1 MKAALSPLPLAEWRP
16 TRDRLHRWARLA
28 GAVRRQCSP
37 HRKHWWHIGL
47 VPSARGLTTTP
58 FGTPHGCAELELD
71 LHRGE
76 LRLTADDAR
85 EQHLSLAKDPAAE
98 GRDELLAALSSLDAT
113 VELPK
118 LDGASPGDYD
128 AAAARRYLRVLH
140 AVATALRQLQA
151 ECHEETSPLQLWPH
165 HFDLALSWFSG
176 HAVPGKEHCEPDER
190 NQSVTVGFSTGDD
203 GDPEPYLYAL
213 AYPWPVGVDVAPLPA
228 GRWHGP
234 GWNGGFLSWGDAV
247 ASDDPQGTVLAFARA
262 TRQRLAAAQR
272 YPSPLATASSRA

>member
-1 MKAALSPLPLAEWRP
+1 MSRALSALPLAEWRA

-58 FGTPHGCAELELD
+58 FATPHGCAEIELD
-71 LHRGE
+71 LHRGD
-76 LRLTADDAR
+76 LRLIADDAR
-85 EQHLSLAKDPAAE
+85 EQHVSLARDPAAE
-98 GRDELLAALSSLDAT
+98 GREELVAALAT
-113 VELPK
+113 LE
-118 LDGASPGDYD
+118 ASPTLPSFDVPTVGEYD
-128 AAAARRYLRVLH
+128 GAAARRYLRVLH
-140 AVATALRQLQA
+140 AVATALRELQA

-176 HAVPGKEHCEPDER
+176 RAVPGKEHCEPDER
-190 NQSVTVGFSTGDD
+190 NESVTVGFSTGDD

-213 AYPWPVGVDVAPLPA
+213 AYPWPAGAEAAQLPA

-234 GWNGGFLSWGDAV
+234 GWSGGYLPWSEAV
-247 ASDDPQGTVLAFARA
+247 SGSDPQDTVLAFARA
-262 TRQRLAAAQR
+262 ARRALAEIQRR
-272 YPSPLATASSRA
+272 VTM

>member
-1 MKAALSPLPLAEWRP
+1 MRRDLSPLPLAEWRA

-76 LRLTADDAR
+76 LGLTADDAR
-85 EQHLSLAKDPAAE
+85 EQRIALSADPARG
-98 GRDELLAALSSLDAT
+98 GRDELLAALGTLEVAVDLPRFDAAAGG
-113 VELPK
+113 E
-118 LDGASPGDYD
+118 YD

-140 AVATALRQLQA
+140 AVASALRQLQA

-165 HFDLALSWFSG
+165 HFDLALGWFSG
-176 HAVPGKEHCEPDER
+176 RAVPGKEHCEPDDR
-190 NQSVTVGFSTGDD
+190 NESVTVGFSTGDD
-203 GDPEPYLYAL
+203 GDPEPYVYAI
-213 AYPWPVGVDVAPLPA
+213 AYPWPADIDASPLPV

-234 GWNGGFLSWGDAV
+234 GWNGGYLPWAEAAASGDPGA
-247 ASDDPQGTVLAFARA
+247 TVLVFARA
-262 TRQRLAAAQR
+262 ARRALAEAQQAM
-272 YPSPLATASSRA
+272 LARA

>member
-1 MKAALSPLPLAEWRP
+1 MSRALSPLPLAEWRP

-85 EQHLSLAKDPAAE
+85 EQHVSLAKDPAGE
-98 GRDELLAALSSLDAT
+98 GRDELLAALASLEAS
-113 VELPK
+113 VELPR
-118 LDGASPGDYD
+118 LDGATAGDYD

-176 HAVPGKEHCEPDER
+176 RPVPGKEHSEPDER
-190 NQSVTVGFSTGDD
+190 NESVTIGFSTGDD
-203 GDPEPYLYAL
+203 SDPEPYLYAL
-213 AYPWPVGVDVAPLPA
+213 AYPWPAEVEAARLPA
-228 GRWHGP
+228 GHWHTP
-234 GWNGGFLSWGDAV
+234 GWTGGYLPWSEAV
-247 ASDDPQGTVLAFARA
+247 AGGAPEETVLIFARA
-262 TRQRLAAAQR
+262 ARRTLAEAQGR
-272 YPSPLATASSRA
+272 VTM

>member
-1 MKAALSPLPLAEWRP
+1 MSRALSPLPLDEWRP

-47 VPSARGLTTTP
+47 VPSARGFTTTP

-85 EQHLSLAKDPAAE
+85 EQHVSLAKDPAGE
-98 GRDELLAALSSLDAT
+98 GRDELLAALASLEAS

-118 LDGASPGDYD
+118 LDGATAGDYD

-140 AVATALRQLQA
+140 AVATPLRQLQA

-176 HAVPGKEHCEPDER
+176 RPVPGKEHCEPDER
-190 NQSVTVGFSTGDD
+190 NESVTVGFSTGDD
-203 GDPEPYLYAL
+203 GDPEPYVYAL
-213 AYPWPVGVDVAPLPA
+213 AYPWPTGVEAAMLPA
-228 GRWHGP
+228 GRWHRP
-234 GWNGGFLSWGDAV
+234 GWSGGYLPWSEAV
-247 ASDDPQGTVLAFARA
+247 AVSAPQETVLAFARA
-262 TRQRLAAAQR
+262 ARGALAQHQRGV
-272 YPSPLATASSRA
+272 TM

>member
-1 MKAALSPLPLAEWRP
+1 MSRALSPLPLEEWRP

-47 VPSARGLTTTP
+47 VPSARGFTTTP
-58 FGTPHGCAELELD
+58 FSTPHGCAELELD

-85 EQHLSLAKDPAAE
+85 EQHVSLAKDPAGE
-98 GRDELLAALSSLDAT
+98 GRLELLAALASLEVT

-118 LDGASPGDYD
+118 AETPTAGDYD
-128 AAAARRYLRVLH
+128 AGAARRYLRVLH

-176 HAVPGKEHCEPDER
+176 RAVPGKEHCEPDER
-190 NQSVTVGFSTGDD
+190 NESVTVGFSTGDE
-203 GDPEPYLYAL
+203 GDPEPYVYAL
-213 AYPWPVGVDVAPLPA
+213 AYPWPAGVDATQLPA

-234 GWNGGFLSWGDAV
+234 GWSGGYLPWSEAL
-247 ASDDPQGTVLAFARA
+247 ASGDPQGTVLAFARA
-262 TRQRLAAAQR
+262 CRLTLAAAQR
-272 YPSPLATASSRA
+272 SIAM

>member
-1 MKAALSPLPLAEWRP
+1 MTRALSSLPLAEWRP

-71 LHRGE
+71 FHRGQ

-85 EQHLSLAKDPAAE
+85 EKHVSLTRDPANE
-98 GRDELLAALSSLDAT
+98 GRDELIAALASLEAS

-118 LDGASPGDYD
+118 FDGPTAGDYD

-140 AVATALRQLQA
+140 VVATALRQLQA

-176 HAVPGKEHCEPDER
+176 RAVAGKEHCEPDER
-190 NQSVTVGFSTGDD
+190 NESVTVGFSTGDD

-213 AYPWPVGVDVAPLPA
+213 AYPWPAGADAAPLLA
-228 GRWHGP
+228 GHWHGP
-234 GWNGGFLSWGDAV
+234 GWKGGYLPWSEAV
-247 ASDDPQGTVLAFARA
+247 GSGDPQATVLAFARA
-262 TRQRLAAAQR
+262 ARMV
-272 YPSPLATASSRA
+272 LATAQHVGPAA

>member
-1 MKAALSPLPLAEWRP
+1 VSRALSALPLEEWRS

-37 HRKHWWHIGL
+37 QRKHWWHIGL
-47 VPSARGLTTTP
+47 VPSARGFTTTP
-58 FGTPHGCAELELD
+58 FGTPHGCAEIELD

-85 EQHLSLAKDPAAE
+85 EQNVSLAKDPAAE
-98 GRDELLAALSSLDAT
+98 GRDELSAALASLEAT
-113 VELPK
+113 VELPSF
-118 LDGASPGDYD
+118 DGATSGDYD

-140 AVATALRQLQA
+140 AVATALRHLQA

-176 HAVPGKEHCEPDER
+176 RAVPGKEHCEPDER
-190 NQSVTVGFSTGDD
+190 SESVTVGFSTGDD

-213 AYPWPVGVDVAPLPA
+213 AYPWPPGAEASPLPA

-234 GWNGGFLSWGDAV
+234 GWNGGYLPWNEAL
-247 ASDDPQGTVLAFARA
+247 ASSDPQATLLSFARA
-262 TRQRLAAAQR
+262 ARRELAEAQR
-272 YPSPLATASSRA
+272 RVTM